1 MHTRVTAT
9 VMATVMAQVGVKLTA
24 QPAGARRVLV
34 RARPLHVG
42 NHHVVGDVFM
52 HFSYTYV

>member
-52 HFSYTYV
+52 HFSYT